1 MTCVILRHVIWNGN
15 KEIMEMEVGSTE
27 MGFPGGAVVKDLL
40 AKAGDE
46 RAMDFIPRLGRS
58 PGGGNAN
65 PLQYSC
71 LEKPRNRGVWRAAV
85 HGVMKN
91 RTPMSAYTQHKDS
104 NLS

>member
-15 KEIMEMEVGSTE
+15 KDLELGSTK

-40 AKAGDE
+40 AKAGDD

-71 LEKPRNRGVWRAAV
+71 LENPWTMEHDKLQSMGSQRVGL
-85 HGVMKN
+85 
-91 RTPMSAYTQHKDS
+91 D
-104 NLS
+104 

>member
-1 MTCVILRHVIWNGN
+1 
-15 KEIMEMEVGSTE
+15 MEVGSTE

-58 PGGGNAN
+58 PEGGNAN

-91 RTPMSAYTQHKDS
+91 RTQMSAYTQHKDS